1 MSPPAEDP
9 GGASHAYRRRALLR
23 AATVCAAGLAA
34 SGCDAV
40 STHALRRTARS
51 RATVDA
57 SASARPSPSTG
68 ATLPRSIAATLPPE
82 VRNGPRNRPGIALTF
97 HGQGTPPM
105 VRDLLIAL
113 EDHDARGTFMA
124 VGSWLAS
131 EPMFAARIRDG
142 GHELGNHTM
151 HHLAIA
157 SMNRADASAEID
169 ECADVLRRLT
179 GSIGTWFRPSQT
191 QFATPTI
198 LAAAAR
204 AGYPT
209 SLSYDVD
216 SLDYT
221 DPGVDAI
228 VATVLRLARNGSI
241 VSMHA
246 GHAQTVAAVPTVLAG
261 LRHRGLRPMTMTEL
275 MSQ

>member
-1 MSPPAEDP
+1 MSQPAEEP
-9 GGASHAYRRRALLR
+9 GTAPARYGRRAALR
-23 AATVCAAGLAA
+23 AAAVSAAGVAVA
-34 SGCDAV
+34 GCGPQ
-40 STHALRRTARS
+40 HLLRRAAAQPPVS
-51 RATVDA
+51 NA
-57 SASARPSPSTG
+57 SAHGRPSPRSDT
-68 ATLPRSIAATLPPE
+68 APPRSLPATLPPE

-97 HGQGTPPM
+97 HGQGTPAM
-105 VRDLLIAL
+105 VEDLLVAL
-113 EDHDARGTFMA
+113 EDHGARVTILA
-124 VGSWLAS
+124 VGTWLAS
-131 EPMFAARIRDG
+131 EPAFARRIIDG

-157 SMNRADASAEID
+157 SMNRAAAAAEID

-191 QFATPTI
+191 QYATPTV
-198 LAAAAR
+198 LAAAAH

-228 VATVLRLARNGSI
+228 VATVLRLSRNGSI

-246 GHAQTVAAVPTVLAG
+246 GHEQTVAALPTVLAG
-261 LRHRGLRPMTMTEL
+261 LRRRGLRPMTMTEL
-275 MSQ
+275 M